1 MHRFPKHPMEPVNH
15 RRPHR
20 AIIRCKAKMQLLQT
34 VNDCSDWFEEND
46 ILLKELAATLFYS
59 ARYQALYE
67 RCESQTDTNN
77 TDEILIKELVQT
89 YHHVAQ
95 RQLNPVIQRLNAL
108 L

>member
-1 MHRFPKHPMEPVNH
+1 MEPVNY

-34 VNDCSDWFEEND
+34 VNDCLDWFEEND

-59 ARYQALYE
+59 DYYQALYE
-67 RCESQTDTNN
+67 RCQSQKDTNDAD
-77 TDEILIKELVQT
+77 TALIEELVQT
-89 YHHVAQ
+89 YLTISQHK
-95 RQLNPVIQRLNAL
+95 LNPVVQRLNAL